1 MEMCKKLDKGAI
13 PRAARGADHLLTIV
27 VYRKGEEESLNA
39 PEPGDLLVHPGVMEN
54 RQITITNT
62 QCGCA
67 SKPTDV
73 RIEGGLIKVELS
85 GELTNKLGKGI
96 YRLDLTYDE
105 LNSHYADGKRHIALS
120 KEVCNVVDPKDATE
134 PMAAEIR
141 LEVQAMLK
149 GDKGDSAFE
158 WAVKQGL
165 CSTQEQF
172 VEVFRGATGLS
183 AYELYLASTR
193 DSPKKTLE
201 EWLDSI
207 GGKDGKSVY
216 DLALDDGFVGDLHA
230 FLLSI
235 HGRDG
240 KDAYQH
246 YLDTTADNPKK
257 SVEDWLASNKGEKGD
272 SAYQSYLRTT
282 NDTTKLTEKQ
292 WANANDFFYQLLF
305 RILQG
310 AGVKPT
316 EKDMTADQV
325 LELERW
331 RVEMAKA
338 LRSYGED
345 VKDTDGIAKFVE
357 IINRGLV
364 PTLTIYKTDQY
375 YSSKDRIIPPLKI
388 WGGWSSPNL
397 SDAFAQSLELE
408 RMPKIEGIERV
419 VSIYRVCKG
428 NAKLKGSVELGDIP
442 LCTSAASAFEGC
454 ARLESVKLGD
464 MPECV
469 TFDDCF
475 RGCVSLVSASV
486 GSLKKATNIGG
497 MFRGCE
503 RLSMVT
509 FSEIASSPSS
519 DYIFFKCGA
528 LETVNGELSINVGSN
543 SFNGCNS
550 LRDIRLKGIGV
561 DVNLQWCTNLSLE
574 SIRYLVDNAQA
585 VTGKTIY
592 LNSALLEEHEDELTE
607 IGEAATQK
615 GWTINYR

>member
-1 MEMCKKLDKGAI
+1 M
-13 PRAARGADHLLTIV
+13 ARGADNLLPIV
-27 VYRKGEEESLNA
+27 VYRKGEVESLDA
-39 PEPGDLLVHPGVMEN
+39 PEPGDVLVRPEGMKNIE
-54 RQITITNT
+54 ITLTNT
-62 QCGCA
+62 ECGCT

-73 RIEGGLIKVELS
+73 RIEGGQIRVELS
-85 GELTNKLGKGI
+85 GELTNKLGKGV

-105 LNSHYADGKRHIALS
+105 PNSHYADGMRHIALA
-120 KEVCNVVDPKDATE
+120 KECCKVVDPKDATE
-134 PMAAEIR
+134 PMAAELR
-141 LEVQAMLK
+141 LEVQDMLRGEK
-149 GDKGDSAFE
+149 GDKGDSAYQ

-165 CSTQEQF
+165 CSTPEQF

-183 AYELYLASTR
+183 AYELYLVSTS
-193 DSPKKTLE
+193 DSPKKSLA

-230 FLLSI
+230 FLLSL

-257 SVEDWLASNKGEKGD
+257 SVEEWLESNKGEKGD
-272 SAYQSYLRTT
+272 SAYQIYLNTT
-282 NDTTKLTEKQ
+282 DDEHKLTEKQ
-292 WANANDFFYQLLF
+292 WANANDFFYQFLF

-316 EKDMTADQV
+316 ETDMTADQV
-325 LELERW
+325 YELDRL
-331 RVEMAKA
+331 RREMAEA

-397 SDAFAQSLELE
+397 SDAFAKSLELE

-419 VSIYRVCKG
+419 VSIYRMCKD
-428 NAKLKGSVELGDIP
+428 NAKLKGSVEIGDIP
-442 LCTSAASAFEGC
+442 LCTNAASAFEGC
-454 ARLESVKLGD
+454 ARLESARLGD

-475 RGCVSLVSASV
+475 RDCVSLMSASI
-486 GSLKKATNIGG
+486 GSLKKASNIGG

-509 FSEIASSPSS
+509 FGGIASSPSS
-519 DYIFFKCGA
+519 EYLFYGCGA
-528 LETVNGELSINVGSN
+528 LETVNGELSINVGAN
-543 SFNGCNS
+543 SFNGCSS
-550 LRDIRLKGIGV
+550 LRDIKLKEVGV
-561 DVNLQWCTNLSLE
+561 NVNLQWCTNLSLE
-574 SIRYLVDNAQA
+574 SVRYLVDKAQR
-585 VTGKTIY
+585 VTGKTIT
-592 LNSALLEEHEDELTE
+592 LHSALLEKWEDELTE
-607 IGEAATQK
+607 IGESASQK

>member
-1 MEMCKKLDKGAI
+1 M
-13 PRAARGADHLLTIV
+13 ARGADNLLPIV
-27 VYRKGEEESLNA
+27 VYRKGEVESLDA
-39 PEPGDLLVHPGVMEN
+39 PEPGDVPVRPEGMKNLE
-54 RQITITNT
+54 ITLTNT
-62 QCGCA
+62 TECGCS
-67 SKPTDV
+67 SKPAFRFD
-73 RIEGGLIKVELS
+73 GGQIIVELS
-85 GELTNKLGKGI
+85 AELTNKLGKGV

-105 LNSHYADGKRHIALS
+105 PNSHYADGMRHIALS
-120 KEVCNVVDPKDATE
+120 KECCNVVDPKDATE
-134 PMAAEIR
+134 PMAAELR
-141 LEVQAMLK
+141 LEVQDMLK
-149 GDKGDSAFE
+149 GDKGDTGLSAYD
-158 WAVKQGL
+158 WAVKEGL
-165 CSTQEQF
+165 CSTPEQF

-183 AYELYLASTR
+183 AYELYLATTT
-193 DSPKKTLE
+193 DSPKKSLT

-230 FLLSI
+230 FLLSL

-246 YLDTTADNPKK
+246 YLDTTTDNPKK
-257 SVEDWLASNKGEKGD
+257 SVEEWLASNKGEKGD
-272 SAYQSYLRTT
+272 SAYQIYLNTT
-282 NDTTKLTEKQ
+282 DDEHKLTEKQ
-292 WANANDFFYQLLF
+292 WANANDFFYQFLF

-364 PTLTIYKTDQY
+364 PTLTIYKKDQY

-388 WGGWSSPNL
+388 WGGWSTPTL

-419 VSIYRVCKG
+419 VSIYRMCKG
-428 NAKLKGSVELGDIP
+428 NAKLKGSIEFGDAP
-442 LCTSAASAFEGC
+442 LCASAASAFEGC
-454 ARLESVKLGD
+454 ARLESAKLGD
-464 MPECV
+464 MPGCV

-475 RGCVSLVSASV
+475 RGCVSLVSASI
-486 GSLKKATNIGG
+486 GSLKKASDIGG

-503 RLSMVT
+503 SLSMVT
-509 FSEIASSPSS
+509 FGEISSSPSS
-519 DYIFFKCGA
+519 EYLFYGCGA
-528 LETVNGELSINVGSN
+528 LETVNGELSINVGAN

-550 LRDIRLKGIGV
+550 LRDIKLKEIGV

-574 SIRYLVDNAQA
+574 SIRYLVDNAKN
-585 VTGKTIY
+585 VTGKTIT
-592 LNSALLEEHEDELTE
+592 LHSALLGKWEDELTE
-607 IGEAATQK
+607 IGESATQK
-615 GWTINYR
+615 GWTISYR

>member
-1 MEMCKKLDKGAI
+1 MSEKNK
-13 PRAARGADHLLTIV
+13 RALRRMARGADNLLPIV
-27 VYRKGEEESLNA
+27 VYRKGGVESLDA
-39 PEPGDLLVHPGVMEN
+39 PEPGDVPVRPEGMKNLE
-54 RQITITNT
+54 ITLTNT
-62 QCGCA
+62 TECGCS
-67 SKPTDV
+67 SKPAFRFD
-73 RIEGGLIKVELS
+73 GGQIIVELS
-85 GELTNKLGKGI
+85 AELTNKLGKGVC
-96 YRLDLTYDE
+96 RLDLTYDE
-105 LNSHYADGKRHIALS
+105 PNSHYADGMRHIALS
-120 KEVCNVVDPKDATE
+120 KECCNVVDPKDATE

-141 LEVQAMLK
+141 LEVQDMLK
-149 GDKGDSAFE
+149 GDKGDTGLSAYD
-158 WAVKQGL
+158 WAVEQGL
-165 CSTQEQF
+165 CSTPEQF

-183 AYELYLASTR
+183 AYELYLATTS
-193 DSPKKTLE
+193 DSPKMSLTE
-201 EWLDSI
+201 
-207 GGKDGKSVY
+207 
-216 DLALDDGFVGDLHA
+216 
-230 FLLSI
+230 
-235 HGRDG
+235 
-240 KDAYQH
+240 
-246 YLDTTADNPKK
+246 
-257 SVEDWLASNKGEKGD
+257 WLASNKGEKGD
-272 SAYQSYLRTT
+272 SAYQSYLKTT

-305 RILQG
+305 RILKG

-316 EKDMTADQV
+316 ETDMTADQV